1 MAPTDRF
8 VMSAWGSF
16 LRAKAEM
23 RRVLHKEL
31 RLHEHGLS
39 GSQLDIL
46 RVLADGEPEGVKLRD
61 LSEQLHVTCAN
72 VTGLV
77 DRLEQAGYVSREA
90 HPGDRRVILARLT
103 QSGARLCEEI
113 LPLHHARVA
122 ELMSCLSEQE
132 QAVLTGLLDRL
143 AHQAGIMADREADSE
158 RPGASEAQPTPAAPR
173 QP

>member
-1 MAPTDRF
+1 VTPSEDLAI
-8 VMSAWGSF
+8 SAWGSF

-31 RLHEHGLS
+31 RLHEHGLRS
-39 GSQLDIL
+39 SQLDIL
-46 RVLADGEPEGVKLRD
+46 GVLANGEPEGVKLRD

-77 DRLEQAGYVSREA
+77 DRLEQAGYISREPQ
-90 HPGDRRVILARLT
+90 PGDRRVILARLT
-103 QSGARLCEEI
+103 QSGARLCEEV
-113 LPLHHARVA
+113 LPLHQARVV
-122 ELMSCLSEQE
+122 ELMSCLSERE

-143 AHQAGIMADREADSE
+143 ADQAAIMADRQTDGTHAGS
-158 RPGASEAQPTPAAPR
+158 PAAQPAPAAPQ